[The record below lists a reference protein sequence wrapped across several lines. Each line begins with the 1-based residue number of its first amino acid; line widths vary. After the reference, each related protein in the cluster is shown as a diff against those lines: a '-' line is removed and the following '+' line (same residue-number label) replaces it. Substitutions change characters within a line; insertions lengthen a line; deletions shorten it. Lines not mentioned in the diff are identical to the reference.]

1 MSNNQPEKIEFK
13 VSPESIGKMTSQ
25 EVRAAI
31 SANYPDYKED
41 VCRAYMTGAMT
52 SAMNL
57 GMPEEAIGRYISE
70 WCMYDEQMY
79 VASMFAAA
87 HTKEMEFTAS
97 LMSPSGSPGLY
108 RVQ

>member
-13 VSPESIGKMTSQ
+13 GSPEAIGKMTSQ

-52 SAMNL
+52 SARYYNPNIFRNL
-57 GMPEEAIGRYISE
+57 SDDICLCNNSRN
-70 WCMYDEQMY
+70 
-79 VASMFAAA
+79 
-87 HTKEMEFTAS
+87 
-97 LMSPSGSPGLY
+97 
-108 RVQ
+108 